1 VRGVSPAE
9 QRRVSLRETVR
20 GVSLAEQRRVSLP
33 KMATDSVL
41 VGR

>member
-1 VRGVSPAE
+1 
-9 QRRVSLRETVR
+9 VR

>member
-1 VRGVSPAE
+1 VRGVSLAE
-9 QRRVSLRETVR
+9 QRRVSLR
-20 GVSLAEQRRVSLP
+20 EQRRVSLP